1 MPIFS
6 ELYANQYDQLHADK
20 DYPGECDL
28 IEEVFRRFGT
38 GQIHKLVDFGCGT
51 GNHSIPL
58 AQRGYSVTG
67 VDLSA
72 QMLSV
77 GRRKANRAHVKVKWM
92 EGDIRNVHAGEPLD
106 AGLLMFAVL
115 GYFLSNEDVL
125 AALVNVRRH
134 IRLGGLLAFD
144 FWYGPAVLT
153 VRPSDRVKIIT
164 LPDGKVIRTA
174 TAGLDS
180 RHHICE
186 VRYHL
191 WQLDGNRLMNEREE
205 LHTVRYFFPMELE
218 FMLSQSGFS
227 LTSLTAFPT
236 LNRAADESTWNA
248 FGVATAI

>member
-1 MPIFS
+1 VAIFS
-6 ELYANQYDQLHADK
+6 EAYANYYDQLHADK
-20 DYPGECDL
+20 DYVGECDL
-28 IEEVFRRFGT
+28 IEEAFRRFGT
-38 GQIHKLVDFGCGT
+38 SQIHKVVDLGCGT

-72 QMLSV
+72 QMLRLA
-77 GRRKANRAHVKVKWM
+77 RRKANLAHVKVKWIK
-92 EGDIRNVHAGEPLD
+92 GDICNVYAGGPFG
-106 AGLLMFAVL
+106 AGLLMFSVL

-125 AALVNVRRH
+125 AALGNVRRH

-153 VRPSDRVKIIT
+153 IRPSDRIKIIT
-164 LPDGKVIRTA
+164 LDDGKVIRTA
-174 TAGLDS
+174 TARLSS

-186 VRYHL
+186 VHYHL
-191 WQLDGNRLMNEREE
+191 WQLNGNRVMAEREE

-218 FMLSQSGFS
+218 LMLSQSGFS

-248 FGVATAI
+248 FGVASAI